1 VILES
6 RGYVYAVW
14 IVLGIVGAMMTI
26 NAAQRGELAPPED
39 QGVVFGVGVVPAA
52 ATLNQVRPAADRINQ
67 IYFEEPETEF
77 SFQITQP
84 SLLIA
89 GLVAKPWDARKK
101 TIAQIQQ
108 EVTPKL
114 MAIPGVQVFP
124 TLPSALPGGDNFQCE
139 LVLSSTADYDQLLP
153 LAQKIIDDAMA
164 AHMFYFAQLDVK
176 IDQPQSEVVIDRDK
190 VAALGL
196 NLQQIGNDLAAAMG
210 GNYINFFDISGRSYK
225 VIPQVKRVSR
235 LNPDQLQSI
244 YVTGPNGQLVPLS
257 TVATV
262 KDSVVARSLNRFQ
275 QQNAV
280 LIQGAPAQGLEAAL
294 KFMENDAK
302 QLLPQGYQLDYMGES
317 RQLRHE
323 GGSAKFWAM
332 MGLAAVL
339 IFLVLAAQFNSFRD
353 PFIILGGSV
362 PLALFGASI
371 FMFLR
376 MPNPQMKYWTDAFT
390 CTFNIYSQVGL
401 VTLIGLIAKNGI
413 LIVEFANKLQIAG
426 RSKMEA
432 IHESA
437 MTRLRPVLMTS
448 VATIAG
454 HLPLTWVT
462 GPGAAARNSIGRV
475 LVGGMTIGTF
485 FTLFVVPCVYIL
497 LAKDHAHDRER
508 DKAIDSPEADKL
520 ETAHA

>member
-1 VILES
+1 
-6 RGYVYAVW
+6 
-14 IVLGIVGAMMTI
+14 
-26 NAAQRGELAPPED
+26 
-39 QGVVFGVGVVPAA
+39 
-52 ATLNQVRPAADRINQ
+52 
-67 IYFEEPETEF
+67 
-77 SFQITQP
+77 
-84 SLLIA
+84 
-89 GLVAKPWDARKK
+89 
-101 TIAQIQQ
+101 
-108 EVTPKL
+108 
-114 MAIPGVQVFP
+114 
-124 TLPSALPGGDNFQCE
+124 
-139 LVLSSTADYDQLLP
+139 
-153 LAQKIIDDAMA
+153 
-164 AHMFYFAQLDVK
+164 
-176 IDQPQSEVVIDRDK
+176 
-190 VAALGL
+190 
-196 NLQQIGNDLAAAMG
+196 MG

-235 LNPDQLQSI
+235 LNPGQLESI
-244 YVTGPNGQLVPLS
+244 YVTGPNGSLVPLS

-275 QQNAV
+275 QLNAV
-280 LIQGAPAQGLEAAL
+280 VIQGAPAQGLEAAL

-323 GGSAKFWAM
+323 GGSGKFWAM

-401 VTLIGLIAKNGI
+401 VTLIGLISKNGI

-426 RSKMEA
+426 KSKLDA
-432 IHESA
+432 IHESS

-475 LVGGMTIGTF
+475 LVGGMAIGTF

-497 LAKDHAHDRER
+497 LAKDHAHDRDR
-508 DKAIDSPEADKL
+508 DKAIAAPETDQL